1 MSNKQMLLVKKRRTR
16 TNKLLKNMNTLFS
29 ISDNARKTFGIS
41 SQLETSNRN
50 IICQYNTYLNKNII
64 LHQLRNDNELK
75 LFRLIKS
82 RVDEMMTDMTH
93 RLDNHNFVYDNGHI
107 IDNRDR
113 MRIRMIVGTLNT
125 FYTNYKDII
134 TNTKISIYSAI
145 KPYTLNLDVIGCII
159 DFL

>member
-1 MSNKQMLLVKKRRTR
+1 MSNKQMLLVKKRHTR

-29 ISDNARKTFGIS
+29 ISDNAMKTFGIS

-75 LFRLIKS
+75 LFRLIKR
-82 RVDEMMTDMTH
+82 RVDEMMTDLTH
-93 RLDNHNFVYDNGHI
+93 RIDNHNFVYDNGHI

-125 FYTNYKDII
+125 FYTNYKHII
-134 TNTKISIYSAI
+134 TNTKMSIYSALQ
-145 KPYTLNLDVIGCII
+145 PYTLNLDVIGCII

>member
-1 MSNKQMLLVKKRRTR
+1 MSNKHMLLVKKHRTR

-29 ISDNARKTFGIS
+29 ISDNAMKTYGIS
-41 SQLETSNRN
+41 PQLESANRN
-50 IICQYNTYLNKNII
+50 IICQYNTYLNKNIT
-64 LHQLRNDNELK
+64 LHELSNDNEMK

-82 RVDEMMTDMTH
+82 RVDEMMTDMAH

-113 MRIRMIVGTLNT
+113 MRIRMIIGTLNT
-125 FYTNYKDII
+125 YYTNYKDII
-134 TNTKISIYSAI
+134 TNTKASISLAI

-159 DFL
+159 GFL

>member
-1 MSNKQMLLVKKRRTR
+1 MLLVKKRRTR

-29 ISDNARKTFGIS
+29 ISDNTKKTFGIS
-41 SQLETSNRN
+41 SQLEMSNRN

-64 LHQLRNDNELK
+64 LHQLRNDNEMK

-82 RVDEMMTDMTH
+82 RVDEMMADMTH

-113 MRIRMIVGTLNT
+113 RRIRMIVGTLNT

-134 TNTKISIYSAI
+134 TNTKISIYLAI

>member
-1 MSNKQMLLVKKRRTR
+1 MLLVKKRRTR

-29 ISDNARKTFGIS
+29 ISDNTKKTFGIS

-64 LHQLRNDNELK
+64 LHQLRNDNEMK

-82 RVDEMMTDMTH
+82 RVDEMMADMTH

-113 MRIRMIVGTLNT
+113 RRIRMIVGTLNT

-134 TNTKISIYSAI
+134 TNTKISIYLAI